1 MLLTAFVE
9 VRVGIYY
16 AHLAVVHHQLLSIHS
31 GVPTLLVALVSTLFV
46 IILLSPGR
54 IVSVVVLLIMVIPVM
69 VLGSIGLRGSF
80 LLVIGF

>member
-1 MLLTAFVE
+1 MLLAAFVE

-31 GVPTLLVALVSTLFV
+31 GVPTLLVALVSTLLV

-54 IVSVVVLLIMVIPVM
+54 IVSVVVLLIMVVSAM
-69 VLGSIGLRGSF
+69 VLGSIGLRGRF
-80 LLVIGF
+80 